1 MRAGKTSPKPQR
13 NIRVAEQ
20 IQRDLAEMV
29 QRELST
35 ARAGLITISGVEL
48 SADYAQARVFFTVLG
63 AAPEAA
69 AHALNEKAGYFHSLL
84 YKRMSTHT
92 VPTLR
97 FVHDTSV
104 EKGFALDQLITRAV
118 PRESEHSSSD
128 QSGSLKPKE

>member
-1 MRAGKTSPKPQR
+1 MKPSSKPQR
-13 NIRVAEQ
+13 NVRVAEQ

-29 QRELST
+29 QRELPTS
-35 ARAGLITISGVEL
+35 RAGLITIAGVEL
-48 SADYAQARVFFTVLG
+48 SADYAQAKVFFTVLG

-92 VPTLR
+92 VPSLR
-97 FVHDTSV
+97 FMHDTSV
-104 EKGFALDQLITRAV
+104 EKGFALDQLITRAAG
-118 PRESEHSSSD
+118 EHSSSD

>member
-13 NIRVAEQ
+13 NVRVAEQ

-29 QRELST
+29 QRELPTS
-35 ARAGLITISGVEL
+35 RAGLVTISGVEL

-69 AHALNEKAGYFHSLL
+69 AHLLNEKAGYFHSLL

-97 FVHDTSV
+97 FVHDVSV
-104 EKGFALDQLITRAV
+104 EKGFALDQLITRATG
-118 PRESEHSSSD
+118 EHSSSAE
-128 QSGSLKPKE
+128 SGARKPKE